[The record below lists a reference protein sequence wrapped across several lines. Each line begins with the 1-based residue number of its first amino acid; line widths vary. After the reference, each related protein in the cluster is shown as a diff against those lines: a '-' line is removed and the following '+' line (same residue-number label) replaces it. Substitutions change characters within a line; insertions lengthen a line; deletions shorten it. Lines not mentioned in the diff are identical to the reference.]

1 MKRAHFIQ
9 SMMTLTG
16 TAFMYGCKDII
27 DGAEDPV
34 PDSYS
39 SPTIAGAKKWFTS
52 SYISTM
58 ENARV
63 QRASVSRMLDWDNPK
78 KVKKGKHDY
87 IWVPVQYEGNQ
98 LGTALLM
105 WSEGE
110 EYVQKLA
117 QYLSWSISEG
127 FIVYRKPNGEYAGF
141 LAQMAFDPSMTDP
154 TKPVDVSRFTGLV
167 INADLN
173 ENILRSW
180 RFLEG
185 KMISYNNPDK
195 DQVART
201 NCQTYYTQYTTVT
214 GQSCGPNC
222 HEVFYTVHSVP
233 HTYGCGSTTGSDPGY
248 FGSGAN
254 NSGDWYGYGS
264 TGTGSGGSYPP
275 PRPTAITDF
284 TQLAINVGSWER
296 ITFNQRLT
304 DAMNVTGL
312 AASPLDLSLTK
323 AQAIANA
330 LNLSNTG
337 VTVKFVNY
345 RRKAGWGNWCL
356 N

>member
-1 MKRAHFIQ
+1 
-9 SMMTLTG
+9 
-16 TAFMYGCKDII
+16 
-27 DGAEDPV
+27 
-34 PDSYS
+34 
-39 SPTIAGAKKWFTS
+39 
-52 SYISTM
+52 
-58 ENARV
+58 
-63 QRASVSRMLDWDNPK
+63 
-78 KVKKGKHDY
+78 
-87 IWVPVQYEGNQ
+87 
-98 LGTALLM
+98 M

-264 TGTGSGGSYPP
+264 GGGSTPP
-275 PRPTAITDF
+275 PRPTPITNK
-284 TQLAINVGSWER
+284 TALALDANSWER
-296 ITFNQRLT
+296 TTFNKRLT
-304 DAMNVTGL
+304 EISSAVGL
-312 AASPLDLSLTK
+312 GGSSADITLSK
-323 AQAIANA
+323 ATTMANA
-330 LNLSNTG
+330 LSLSNSGVVAKIAPAVTIMGKTLAGVGVLTSGYSVALAIGKTEDFNWTG
-337 VTVKFVNY
+337 QDGLNLVATVASGIALFGNPVGWTY
-345 RRKAGWGNWCL
+345 IGFIGYFDWYSHLRRTT
-356 N
+356 